1 MSPWFPSSIWLPGC
15 ACNTSGGSTY
25 RRLKII
31 SWITSFSYSGLC
43 SKTSST
49 LTKSLVVWKGPVPS
63 LVYFVFASY
72 FSPCQ
77 RFFPFSVRQSF
88 VFFLSLPQFASVCSP
103 LTDLSLISSFF
114 RDFSSPDLLRA
125 PCFFSLTCLEHLVFF
140 SDLLRA
146 PCVAMIYW
154 RKMGTVSDNWQLVG
168 QQRLYCSGVLKRCL
182 IQ

>member
-1 MSPWFPSSIWLPGC
+1 MVK
-15 ACNTSGGSTY
+15 NH
-25 RRLKII
+25 
-31 SWITSFSYSGLC
+31 
-43 SKTSST
+43 
-49 LTKSLVVWKGPVPS
+49 
-63 LVYFVFASY
+63 LVYYFFRLFWFVLQDLFNFDQVLGCVEGTGSLSCI
-72 FSPCQ
+72 F
-77 RFFPFSVRQSF
+77 RFCIIFLTLPKIFSV
-88 VFFLSLPQFASVCSP
+88 LSSSEFCLLSQFASVCSP
-103 LTDLSLISSFF
+103 LTDLSLICSFF

-125 PCFFSLTCLEHLVFF
+125 PCFFSLTCLEHLAFF

>member
-15 ACNTSGGSTY
+15 ATPQGG

-77 RFFPFSVRQSF
+77 RFFSV
-88 VFFLSLPQFASVCSP
+88 LSSSEFCLLSQFASVCSP
-103 LTDLSLISSFF
+103 LTDGCLMCSFF
-114 RDFSSPDLLRA
+114 RDFSSPNLLRA
-125 PCFFSLTCLEHLVFF
+125 PCFFFF
-140 SDLLRA
+140 DGLRA
-146 PCVAMIYW
+146 PCFFFF
-154 RKMGTVSDNWQLVG
+154 D
-168 QQRLYCSGVLKRCL
+168 
-182 IQ
+182 

>member
-77 RFFPFSVRQSF
+77 RFFSVLISSEF
-88 VFFLSLPQFASVCSP
+88 CLLSQFASVCSP
-103 LTDLSLISSFF
+103 LTDRGLICSFF

-140 SDLLRA
+140 SLNSSERLVLR
-146 PCVAMIYW
+146 
-154 RKMGTVSDNWQLVG
+154 
-168 QQRLYCSGVLKRCL
+168 
-182 IQ
+182 

>member
-15 ACNTSGGSTY
+15 ATPQGG
-25 RRLKII
+25 RWLKII
-31 SWITSFSYSGLC
+31 SCITSFGYSGLC

-77 RFFPFSVRQSF
+77 RFFSV
-88 VFFLSLPQFASVCSP
+88 LSSSEFCLLSQFASVCSP
-103 LTDLSLISSFF
+103 LTDGSLMCSFF

-125 PCFFSLTCLEHLVFF
+125 PCFFSLTCLEHLAFF

-168 QQRLYCSGVLKRCL
+168 QQRLYCPGVLKRCL